1 MRTRTGAVNDRNATM
16 TSARGSTPAVT
27 AAKPVPLLGDPRER
41 RLVVANIVSCM
52 GTAMTALA
60 VAFVAYR
67 QTESVV
73 LTALAFSGN
82 TLPFVIL
89 APLSGRLITHSDVRY
104 VLAGGQAVKALLWAG
119 VTVAAGLGVL
129 SYWLLLAAN
138 FAYGSVSAL
147 IAAAWPRLIELLAP
161 PDRLPD
167 LTALFKNTI
176 PSVAAIAGALLGGVL
191 LATLGHTWVFGID
204 TVSYLPLMVALLML
218 PRLAKLPPEKGGAV
232 RVGIRFVS
240 GSHALRHA
248 FLLTAAL
255 NLAAFPI
262 LSALPA
268 IAHEIDAR
276 GHVLGILTG
285 AFYAGGALVVWAVVR
300 LRRRFSYSTI
310 LFGGFFGAGLL
321 LLANSTLTAWRDP
334 GVDAVIVAGITL
346 VPIGL
351 AVALNASLLQALVVL
366 ECPDRPKG
374 GVLTIYGA
382 LAAVVT
388 PIGGILLGVVIDLS
402 SLWFPLGCFGLL
414 LSAVA
419 LVLRGRLRIFDTLE
433 SAGQH
438 QRIQRSLGEHWH
450 AHISYSAGADIAVR
464 PHPRHFGR

>member
-1 MRTRTGAVNDRNATM
+1 MTSTRRSHEAVTGAR
-16 TSARGSTPAVT
+16 
-27 AAKPVPLLGDPRER
+27 PVPLLADPRVR
-41 RLVVANIVSCM
+41 WLVAANIASCL

-73 LTALAFSGN
+73 LTALVFSGN

-89 APLSGRLITHSDVRY
+89 APLSGRLITHTDVRY
-104 VLAGGQAVKALLWAG
+104 MLAAGQAAKALLWAG
-119 VTVAAGLGVL
+119 VTVAAGLGAL
-129 SYWLLLAAN
+129 SYELLLAAN

-167 LTALFKNTI
+167 LTAMFKNTI
-176 PSVAAIAGALLGGVL
+176 PALAAIAGALLGGIL
-191 LATLGHTWVFGID
+191 LATLGRTWVFAID
-204 TVSYLPLMVALLML
+204 TVSYVPLAVALLML
-218 PRLAKLPPEKGGAV
+218 PPLAKLPPEKGGAV
-232 RVGIRFVS
+232 RVGIRFV
-240 GSHALRHA
+240 GRTRALRQA

-276 GHVLGILTG
+276 GHVLGLLTG

-300 LRRRFSYSTI
+300 LRRRFSYSSI

-321 LLANSTLTAWRDP
+321 LLANSALTEWRNP

-366 ECPDRPKG
+366 ECPDETKG
-374 GVLTIYGA
+374 GVLATYGA
-382 LAAVVT
+382 LAAAVT
-388 PIGGILLGVVIDLS
+388 PIGGLLLGAAIDAS
-402 SLWFPLGCFGLL
+402 SLWFPLGCFGVL
-414 LSAVA
+414 LSTVAVA
-419 LVLRGRLRIFDTLE
+419 LRGRLRIFDTLG
-433 SAGQH
+433 SAQQH
-438 QRIQRSLGEHWH
+438 ERVQRSMGDHWH
-450 AHISYSAGADIAVR
+450 AHLSYSAGADIAER
-464 PHPRHFGR
+464 PHPHHFGR